1 MPLRAR
7 FEALAPNVR
16 GALWMLLAAMI
27 WSINEATIKGLGR
40 SLDPFQISFFRCVF
54 GGLTVLP
61 FIFAMA
67 GRRAFRTQRFGAHF
81 VRAAA
86 GYIAMALAFYSIVNM
101 PLADAT
107 ALGFTRP
114 LFMVVL
120 AVLFLGEIVRWRRWT
135 ATAVGFLGVVVMAR
149 PGLESID
156 LALAAAVGGAF
167 FVALVSVMIK
177 KLAETEHPATIIFY
191 FGVISSTLALGPALL
206 VWRTPTLI
214 EFLIL
219 AGIGAFGSLGQYL
232 TILAFRVG
240 EATAVDPFDYVR
252 IVWATIFGYFF
263 FAELPDLYTLLGAA
277 IIIASTYYIAR
288 REARIR
294 QALRQA
300 SPRTPDTKKGN
311 SP

>member
-16 GALWMLLAAMI
+16 GALWMLLAALI
-27 WSINEATIKGLGR
+27 WSVNEATIKGLGR
-40 SLDPFQISFFRCVF
+40 SLDPLQISFFRCFF

-61 FIFAMA
+61 FIFVSA
-67 GRRAFRTQRFGAHF
+67 GTRAFRTQRFGGHF
-81 VRAAA
+81 IRAAA
-86 GYIAMALAFYSIVNM
+86 GYVAMALAFYSIIHM

-120 AVLFLGEIVRWRRWT
+120 AVLFLGEAVRWRRWT
-135 ATAVGFLGVVVMAR
+135 ATAVGFLGVIVMAR
-149 PGLESID
+149 PGLETID
-156 LALAAAVGGAF
+156 LALAAAIGSAF

-191 FGVISSTLALGPALL
+191 FGIISSTLALGPALF
-206 VWRTPTLI
+206 VWRTPTLL
-214 EFLIL
+214 EFFVL

-240 EATAVDPFDYVR
+240 EATAVDPFDYAR
-252 IVWATIFGYFF
+252 LLYATIFGFLF
-263 FAELPDLYTLLGAA
+263 FAELPDGYTLLGAT
-277 IIIASTYYIAR
+277 IIIGSTWYIAQREARLR
-288 REARIR
+288 REAQSATTAPIV
-294 QALRQA
+294 
-300 SPRTPDTKKGN
+300 N
-311 SP
+311 SEKAP